1 MALCHTPRR
10 MSPRWLTGFGA
21 ASALFV
27 AALLAPAALGGH
39 ARVSTLITVRAP
51 SYMHM
56 SGSDI
61 YCTVTKEPQGPSVAC
76 FHDPGGPTSSVRKG
90 WAIVSLD
97 DLVGVDPPGSVTP
110 KKYSREPSFAGLP
123 PISGGTSKQKILELA
138 QGDGALVS
146 GSHMAVAVEPAA
158 GGGNAIGVLYLDSK
172 GHPIVGSFTVGISN
186 KFVTIV
192 EVTGA
197 SKSKRIFCH
206 SVY

>member
-1 MALCHTPRR
+1 MAP
-10 MSPRWLTGFGA
+10 
-21 ASALFV
+21 SAI
-27 AALLAPAALGGH
+27 GGS
-39 ARVSTLITVRAP
+39 ARATTLITVRAP

-76 FHDPGGPTSSVRKG
+76 FHDPGGPTSAVRKG

-97 DLVGVDPPGSVTP
+97 ELVGVDAPGSVTP
-110 KKYSREPSFAGLP
+110 KKYSREPSFASFP

-138 QGDGALVS
+138 NGDGVLVS

-158 GGGNAIGVLYLDSK
+158 GGGSAIGVLYIDSK
-172 GHPIVGSFTVGISN
+172 GNPIVGSYTVGISN
-186 KFVTIV
+186 HFVTIV
-192 EVTGA
+192 KVTGA
-197 SKSKRIFCH
+197 SKSQRIFRH